1 MAQARVMDRD
11 ALEAVARDMMNTA
24 RSNLN
29 NDGYVDFAAILHKKD
44 GKIIPVAVKGMD
56 NPDKKEHLGR
66 TLRGLARECNF
77 IVVIN
82 EAWLR
87 LDVPEEEVGMPI
99 RNHPERIEAI
109 CVSAQSPIGEVML
122 VHQFERDTHGK
133 PLEPTEAYMTW
144 MEGPPPAPSN
154 FQGLFH

>member
-1 MAQARVMDRD
+1 MAQARAMDRD
-11 ALEAVARDMMNTA
+11 ALEAVARDIMNTA
-24 RSNLN
+24 HDNLN
-29 NDGYVDFAAILHKKD
+29 KDGYVAFAVILYKKD
-44 GKIIPVAVKGMD
+44 GNLIPVAVKGID

-87 LDVPEEEVGMPI
+87 LDVPEEEVGVPI
-99 RNHPERIEAI
+99 RNHPARTEGI
-109 CVSAQSPIGEVML
+109 CVSAQSPIGEFLL
-122 VHQFERDTHGK
+122 VHKFERDAGGK
-133 PLEPTEAYMTW
+133 PLEPLEAYTTW